1 MSIVEQIQKNLVD
14 PEGHGPVLKA
24 LLDILEEQGER
35 GVKDRIKKWVQEI
48 GLESAPSTEGEV

>member
-1 MSIVEQIQKNLVD
+1 MPLVEQIQKNLVD

-24 LLDILEEQGER
+24 LLDILEQQGER

-48 GLESAPSTEGEV
+48 RLESALPTEGEG